1 MPVLT
6 VVLPVETAARL
17 ERLAARR
24 RVSKSEVVRS
34 ALDQALRRAGDS
46 PSLFEA
52 MLQHLGAIDSG
63 VPDLGRNPNRL
74 AGFGR

>member
-6 VVLPVETAARL
+6 VILPVET
-17 ERLAARR
+17 AARR

-52 MLQHLGAIDSG
+52 MLPQLGAIDSG

-74 AGFGR
+74 AGFGRR